1 MIYDADLSLTCTREF
16 SSIIFLF
23 DLITLGIIFPIL
35 NNWIMLNYFTFNI
48 FNIGLLLAVII
59 GIGLITSLITC
70 IKALKSKPIK
80 IIKNL

>member
-1 MIYDADLSLTCTREF
+1 
-16 SSIIFLF
+16 
-23 DLITLGIIFPIL
+23 
-35 NNWIMLNYFTFNI
+35 MLNYFTFNI

-80 IIKNL
+80 IIKIYRDKNKNSAKITAELLFSLNIQLIINY